1 MEYKV
6 YSAQAPDDLRTW
18 SKEHGD
24 IQVVLQLNKR
34 ELMSSASKWT
44 SRHLV
49 AYRLLT
55 RPEAP
60 FLPTFETNHD
70 EQCPVCT
77 SEHSPQE
84 LDHTSV
90 GIFIKKAPRD
100 LCTKTEGEL
109 MRLHGG
115 FFWAAL
121 ARAARPELADQVKV
135 HPQRERKQVHREGY
149 INSASAIPGSS
160 SPIQHSSSEFE
171 ADMDDLDEDVH
182 EERRT
187 KPEEV
192 TVHLVTSFL
201 QYALS
206 LCLLPHASVASKT
219 EVRPRVE
226 RKKTT
231 VYISNNVPVTAED
244 DGGVC
249 LMRQTE
255 LGWKVNNPYLA
266 LLEAK
271 RAFRYIRFEETTG
284 SYIPCV
290 SNEHLAQYLGEAVI
304 TWKGNQ
310 EYLGND
316 VFLIAATNIF
326 IRFIHFAFGRDYMEY
341 LDAVDERTQI
351 DLANNDDKDAFVYMH
366 STGWFDLQTQ
376 EGRRIALC
384 HILALLRWHN
394 AEDIRRQTV
403 GYEPGDDSDYDDDS
417 MDIGE

>member
-6 YSAQAPDDLRTW
+6 YSAQGPEDLRTR

-24 IQVVLQLNKR
+24 IQVVLQLDKR
-34 ELMSSASKWT
+34 ELISSASKWT
-44 SRHLV
+44 PRHLV
-49 AYRLLT
+49 TYRLLT
-55 RPEAP
+55 RPEAA
-60 FLPTFETNHD
+60 FLPTFETNHN
-70 EQCPVCT
+70 EQCPVCKN
-77 SEHSPQE
+77 EHSLQE
-84 LDHTSV
+84 LDHT
-90 GIFIKKAPRD
+90 KTPRD

-109 MRLHGG
+109 MRLPGG

-121 ARAARPELADQVKV
+121 ARAARPELADQAKV
-135 HPQRERKQVHREGY
+135 YPQRERKQVQREGY
-149 INSASAIPGSS
+149 IDSASAIPGSS

-182 EERRT
+182 EERRS

-206 LCLLPHASVASKT
+206 LCLLQHTTGMSRT

-226 RKKTT
+226 RKRTT
-231 VYISNNVPVTAED
+231 VYVSTNVPGFAQAEF
-244 DGGVC
+244 
-249 LMRQTE
+249 
-255 LGWKVNNPYLA
+255 GWKMDHPYLA

-271 RAFRYIRFEETTG
+271 RAFKYIHFEERIG
-284 SYIPCV
+284 SYIPSV

-310 EYLGND
+310 ERLGND
-316 VFLIAATNIF
+316 VFLIAATNTF
-326 IRFIHFAFGRDYMEY
+326 VRFIHFAFGRDYMEY
-341 LDAVDERTQI
+341 LDTMDEKTQI

-366 STGWFDLQTQ
+366 STGWFNLQTQ

-384 HILALLRWHN
+384 HILALLRWHD

-403 GYEPGDDSDYDDDS
+403 GYEPGDDSDYGDDS